1 MQLCPQ
7 ASRIDVSLAPRDG
20 VLLLSI
26 RDDGVGGA
34 DSRHGS
40 GLVGLHDRIEA
51 LGGTIRIESPPGA
64 GTLLV
69 VALPLEVEPAG

>member
-1 MQLCPQ
+1 M
-7 ASRIDVSLAPRDG
+7 
-20 VLLLSI
+20 LSI

-34 DSRHGS
+34 DSGKGS
-40 GLVGLHDRIEA
+40 GLVGLHDRVEA